1 MNTSALAGIFR
12 ALAGPLVAALD
23 RVGIDA
29 SWLVDPEIAGLIV
42 GLLCAVWS
50 VRAKKAQQI
59 APAPAQNETPL
70 NHPNS

>member
-1 MNTSALAGIFR
+1 MNTAALAGIFR

-50 VRAKKAQQI
+50 VRAKKAPAA
-59 APAPAQNETPL
+59 APAVQSQTPPNDQNP
-70 NHPNS
+70 